1 MFYGQDRDQM
11 RQMFFDVWQRHKQG
25 LPLPAMETIIAQVIE
40 MHPEYHDFLD
50 NPDRNADKDFTPEM
64 GQSNPFLHLG
74 LHIAIKEQLNINQ
87 PPGIVDEYKR
97 LLTRLN
103 DPHDVEHE
111 IMECLA
117 QSVWEAQRNQTMPDN
132 SAYIDCIKKR

>member
-1 MFYGQDRDQM
+1 MLYGQDRNQM

-50 NPDRNADKDFTPEM
+50 NPDSNTDKDFTPEM

-87 PPGIVDEYKR
+87 PPGIVDEYRR
-97 LLTRLN
+97 LSARVN